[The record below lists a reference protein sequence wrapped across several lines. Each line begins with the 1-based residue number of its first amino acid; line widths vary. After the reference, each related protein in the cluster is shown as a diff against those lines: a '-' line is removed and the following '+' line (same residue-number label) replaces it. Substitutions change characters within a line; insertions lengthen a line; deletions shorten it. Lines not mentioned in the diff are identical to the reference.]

1 MLLTIILAINVR
13 VTPWMTILVNFL
25 GFFLCFFYIFFVQV
39 PQILRCY
46 ENSKTA
52 DNSQH
57 KRNIYMVC

>member
-13 VTPWMTILVNFL
+13 VTPWMTTLVNFL
-25 GFFLCFFYIFFVQV
+25 GFFLCFFFIFFFVQV

-52 DNSQH
+52 DNELTA
-57 KRNIYMVC
+57 